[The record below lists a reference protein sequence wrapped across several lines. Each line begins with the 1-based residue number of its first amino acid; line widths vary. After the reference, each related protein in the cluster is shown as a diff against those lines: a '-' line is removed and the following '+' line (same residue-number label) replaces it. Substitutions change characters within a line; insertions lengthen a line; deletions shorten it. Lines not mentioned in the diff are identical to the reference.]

1 MLVERFVWVV
11 HVIHRR
17 AQFTRKRSK
26 MLEQTR
32 NRHGVFKRE
41 LVTRV
46 HATKFGNSTGTLRG
60 GNDYRTESAMKSKPN
75 PENAGAAL
83 SLCRLR
89 HA

>member
-1 MLVERFVWVV
+1 
-11 HVIHRR
+11 
-17 AQFTRKRSK
+17 